1 METKYFTRK
10 INEGS
15 VKATHICS
23 FDSTII
29 LTKLVQPGK
38 KVIDSV
44 VVSSANAGKD
54 DEKKQAASMKEAL
67 MDRITAI
74 RINGMQTVIEDLGTC
89 FDDDEVME
97 VLAFINGA
105 DMSHFGGKKQTEQEK
120 TDEELKNV

>member
-23 FDSTII
+23 FDSSIV
-29 LTKLVQPGK
+29 LTKLVQSGK

-44 VVSSANAGKD
+44 VISSANAD
-54 DEKKQAASMKEAL
+54 DAKKQTASIKEAL

-74 RINGMQTVIEDLGTC
+74 RINGMPIVIEALGEC

-105 DMSHFGGKKQTEQEK
+105 DMANFGGKKQTEAEK
-120 TDEELKNV
+120 TEEELKNV

>member
-23 FDSTII
+23 FDNSIV

-44 VVSSANAGKD
+44 VTTSANSD
-54 DEKKQAASMKEAL
+54 DAKKQTASIKEAL

-74 RINGMQTVIEDLGTC
+74 RINGMPTVIEDLGTC

-105 DMSHFGGKKQTEQEK
+105 DMANFGGKKQTEAEK
-120 TDEELKNV
+120 TEEELKNV